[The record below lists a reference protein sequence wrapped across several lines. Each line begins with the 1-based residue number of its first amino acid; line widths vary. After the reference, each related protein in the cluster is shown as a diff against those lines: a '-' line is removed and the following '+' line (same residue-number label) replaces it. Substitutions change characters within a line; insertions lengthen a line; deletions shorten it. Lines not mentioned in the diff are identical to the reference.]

1 VTPETTTTQAV
12 KMRRRIFPDRS
23 ARCAVCGSEFVQR
36 RSWAQFCSDQC
47 RKVYHKNMRVTG
59 VDLSIRKDIA
69 DIKAKLDYLINLG
82 GSK

>member
-1 VTPETTTTQAV
+1 
-12 KMRRRIFPDRS
+12 
-23 ARCAVCGSEFVQR
+23 
-36 RSWAQFCSDQC
+36 
-47 RKVYHKNMRVTG
+47 MRVTG